1 MSEILAIWQSGGWV
15 MIPLFVLSVLLY
27 GQVFQLGL
35 YVRRVMFDRQSELH
49 WWEWVR
55 SPASADGRV
64 AEVIRYTQDTASTTE
79 DVRGRFAEI
88 QGATLAMIDRRTRFL
103 GTLVAAAPLLGLL
116 GTVLGMLQTFL
127 GISTSGGN
135 ETTGVV
141 AAIVAVP
148 IVVIAVGVTVCV
160 VVVCYGRRRATK
172 EPAAVVEGGRGPGTS
187 QLTTDKV

>member
-55 SPASADGRV
+55 SPESADGRV

-103 GTLVAAAPLLGLL
+103 GTLVAAAPLL
-116 GTVLGMLQTFL
+116 
-127 GISTSGGN
+127 
-135 ETTGVV
+135 
-141 AAIVAVP
+141 AYA
-148 IVVIAVGVTVCV
+148 
-160 VVVCYGRRRATK
+160 
-172 EPAAVVEGGRGPGTS
+172 
-187 QLTTDKV
+187 